1 MKRRLIMQW
10 ANPEWFWAF
19 SLLPIIIGIY
29 LFRVFG
35 KKRPVLSFSSLN
47 DAKSLPGNWKSN
59 IHWVTAF
66 LTCCGFAL
74 LIISLARP
82 QEKLTTIERNAEGI
96 DIVMV
101 IDISS
106 SMRAEDLQ
114 PNRFEA
120 AREVAKEFVEKRV
133 SDRIGL
139 VTFAMKSF
147 TVVPPT
153 LDYKLLTQLLEDL
166 EMGIIEDGT
175 AIGMGIATAINRLK
189 DSQTKSKVIILLT
202 DGQNNAGE
210 IDPVTAADL
219 AVTYGIKIYTIGAG
233 TRGTAPYPIQDPIF
247 GRRYQNIEV
256 NIDEEMLTSVAQ
268 LTGGRYYRATDT
280 EELINVYNEID
291 ELEKSEVEELIYTDY
306 KDEYPLYLGISLL
319 LFSIAFVTD
328 RFVLRSVVEA

>member
-1 MKRRLIMQW
+1 MEW
-10 ANPEWFWAF
+10 GNPEWFWA
-19 SLLPIIIGIY
+19 LLILPVLIGIY
-29 LFRVFG
+29 LYRTIG
-35 KKRPVLSFSSLN
+35 NKRSALSFSSLE
-47 DAKSLPGNWKSN
+47 DAKNLPGNWKSHL
-59 IHWVTAF
+59 HWLTAL
-66 LTCCGFAL
+66 LTWGGFAL

-120 AREVAKEFVEKRV
+120 AREVAKQFVDKRV

-153 LDYKLLTQLLEDL
+153 LDYKLLTQLLDDL
-166 EMGIIEDGT
+166 EMGLIEDGT

-189 DSQTKSKVIILLT
+189 DSETKSKVIILLT

-280 EELINVYNEID
+280 DELINVYNEID
-291 ELEKSEVEELIYTDY
+291 QLEKSEVEELIYTDY
-306 KDEYPLYLGISLL
+306 KDEYPKYLGLSLL
-319 LFSIAFVTD
+319 LFVIAFSTD
-328 RFVLRSVVEA
+328 RFVLRSVVDA